1 MKQILILSINIY
13 QKYISL
19 FLHQA
24 LGVENAC
31 RFYPTC
37 SDYTKKSIAQKGVFK
52 GGAMSL
58 IRILK
63 CNPYY
68 KGQTYYA

>member
-1 MKQILILSINIY
+1 MKQILIILINIY
-13 QKYISL
+13 QAYVSPMIHQL
-19 FLHQA
+19 F
-24 LGVENAC
+24 GFENAC

-37 SDYTKKSIAQKGVFK
+37 SDYAMESVNKHGVFK
-52 GGAMSL
+52 GFVMSL
-58 IRILK
+58 LRILK